1 MKQNEFFSSVR
12 IHSCGISD
20 CDASWRWDTGAR
32 GIPDWDLW
40 AVFRGAGTLKTPEH
54 AYDYVRGSCFLLSPG
69 IRYIAS
75 PREGMAPLVINVHF
89 GLDGDAPEKPLF
101 VHAVADVSYLY
112 ETLTRVL
119 RLYGANRTDDAELF
133 FRCALTELLE
143 QESAARSAV
152 PARIRTLVERV
163 ARDVQAHPESAETL
177 AVLAVKA
184 GYCRDYMGRMFAQ
197 VVGVGYPEY
206 VISARLNRA
215 RLLLRSTDLPL
226 GEIAEG
232 LGYCD
237 ASAFSRQFTSR
248 LGLTPT
254 EYRRGQPFSGKMK

>member
-40 AVFRGAGTLKTPEH
+40 AVFRGAGTLETPEH

-152 PARIRTLVERV
+152 PARIRTFVERV

-177 AVLAVKA
+177 AALAAKA

-197 VVGVGYPEY
+197 VVGMG
-206 VISARLNRA
+206 
-215 RLLLRSTDLPL
+215 
-226 GEIAEG
+226 
-232 LGYCD
+232 
-237 ASAFSRQFTSR
+237 
-248 LGLTPT
+248 
-254 EYRRGQPFSGKMK
+254 